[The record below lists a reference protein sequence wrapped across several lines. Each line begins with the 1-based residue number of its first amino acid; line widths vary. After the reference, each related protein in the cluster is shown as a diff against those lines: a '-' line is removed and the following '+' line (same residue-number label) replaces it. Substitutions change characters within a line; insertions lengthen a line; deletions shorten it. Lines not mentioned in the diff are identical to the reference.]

1 MMLYRFESGL
11 FFLGMLSQ
19 VLLPIITAFCCPS
32 TAFDVTRLKY
42 FNSLGRR
49 HGREL
54 LVPIPLAFVAATMM
68 VRRDIKLRMTSADLA
83 SSLKTRFMYIKMIS
97 RHVHE
102 SKKAKNS
109 RNDDQPHF
117 FHSES

>member
-1 MMLYRFESGL
+1 MMLSRFERGL

-19 VLLPIITAFCCPS
+19 VFLPIITAFCRPS
-32 TAFDVTRLKY
+32 VAFDVARVKY

-54 LVPIPLAFVAATMM
+54 LMPIPLAFVAATMM
-68 VRRDIKLRMTSADLA
+68 VRRAIRLRMTRC
-83 SSLKTRFMYIKMIS
+83 SLGRIS
-97 RHVHE
+97 QDSMANFTFVDTVVE
-102 SKKAKNS
+102 KKKYS